1 MDIKDYHYR
10 QPIEYES
17 NYKVDDND
25 KVTYSTVKH
34 LQLLNERVESYHNTI
49 YNLLNDRNR
58 GKLFGFSKYQDTL
71 LKLQDDHIVSLIERI
86 RALEEEN
93 QSLEQRLKHNER
105 ITRGF

>member
-1 MDIKDYHYR
+1 MTTHRDYK

-17 NYKVDDND
+17 NYKTDED
-25 KVTYSTVKH
+25 KRVNYTTVKH

-71 LKLQDDHIVSLIERI
+71 LKLQDDHIMSLIERI